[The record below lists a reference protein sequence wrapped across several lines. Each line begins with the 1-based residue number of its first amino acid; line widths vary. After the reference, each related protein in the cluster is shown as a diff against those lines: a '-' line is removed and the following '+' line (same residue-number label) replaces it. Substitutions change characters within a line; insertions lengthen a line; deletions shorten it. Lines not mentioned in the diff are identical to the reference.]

1 VRNATPLRLAA
12 IYNEEMI
19 TRRRFLK
26 FFGGAVTVTA
36 SPILLEACASGL
48 ATHRYEF
55 DGSTITI
62 PKAEALALA
71 APNGVM
77 MIQPANL
84 PLPIVLRN
92 LPNQGLIALSMIC
105 THKGCEVRVL
115 PDGFQCPCHGSEYD
129 IDGAVVEGP
138 ASRPLQRFAVEET
151 QEAITIK
158 VEL

>member
-1 VRNATPLRLAA
+1 
-12 IYNEEMI
+12 MI

-36 SPILLEACASGL
+36 SPILFEACASGL

-62 PKAEALALA
+62 PKAEAQKLM

-115 PDGFQCPCHGSEYD
+115 PDGFQCPCHGSEYLV
-129 IDGAVVEGP
+129 DGAVVEGP